1 MRKKFSMSL
10 SWAVDICLKEAG
22 ISEVLPSNPLLREVD
37 NIEVDKTHF
46 NMLGKRNM
54 LGPFLEKNDN
64 RIDQIQEWE
73 SKKQA

>member
-1 MRKKFSMSL
+1 MSL

-54 LGPFLEKNDN
+54 LGLFLEKVDN

>member
-1 MRKKFSMSL
+1 MSL
-10 SWAVDICLKEAG
+10 YWAIAICLKEGG

-37 NIEVDKTHF
+37 NIEIDQTYF

-54 LGPFLEKNDN
+54 LGPFLEKIDN
-64 RIDQIQEWE
+64 GIDQIQEWE